1 MASRSHGH
9 DFAQEFPALA
19 DALRG
24 QFQVERELGRGG
36 MAVVYL
42 ARDERLDRMVALKVL
57 PATLAAQP
65 QTRERFLREA
75 RTAARLAHP
84 NIVPVYRADEAG
96 GSAYFAMAYV
106 DGESLA
112 ERVRDRGPL
121 PPVDAVPI
129 LRDVAWAL
137 AYAHARGVV
146 HRDVKPENILLE
158 RATRRTLVTDFG
170 IAHHTTTDPAARL
183 TQDGHVLGTLHF
195 MSPEQVHGEALDG
208 RSDLYALGVVAYH
221 VLSGR
226 LPFEGLAAAGV
237 LVAHAT
243 KPAPPLRQ
251 VAPGVP
257 AALAAVVDRCLAKA
271 PGDRFPTGEALAE
284 ALEEA
289 LERALSA
296 GQAAHDVA
304 PLAPG
309 LPARLGEAQAAALWR
324 RAAQLQADALRHK
337 ELSGGAVERL
347 GSGRGQPTRDADAD
361 AAGYRVSDVAAA
373 AEEAGISRQYVALAL
388 AELPQ
393 GTLPTD
399 TTGAGVSERQAT
411 LLLGTAERSLSV
423 THVVPAPPARALR
436 ALGAV
441 LQQAPYELQLRE
453 TLGAHP
459 LDGGVIVFA
468 LTGAV
473 VGYMNAAGG
482 GAGAGSVN
490 AYWMQTQ
497 QALEARQLQV
507 TLRAVPGD
515 PQRTEVSVTCDLR
528 PGVRR
533 NVRVSQWL
541 AGALGSGA
549 GFFTGAA
556 LAKGAAIALSTAVL
570 GPAAAVG
577 LATVG
582 VSLAGYRWAYPG
594 MVNKA
599 RREILGAL
607 EAVAAAVQSEDV
619 FGALPGPGR
628 RQRLSEDGDGGAA
641 TLLSSI

>member
-1 MASRSHGH
+1 MASRPHGH
-9 DFAQEFPALA
+9 AFAQEFPALA

-42 ARDERLDRMVALKVL
+42 ARDERLDRLVALKVL

-195 MSPEQVHGEALDG
+195 MSPEQVHGDALDG

-221 VLSGR
+221 VLSGH

-251 VAPGVP
+251 VAPDVP
-257 AALAAVVDRCLAKA
+257 AALASVVDRCLAKA

-296 GQAAHDVA
+296 GLAAQDVR

-309 LPARLGEAQAAALWR
+309 LPARLGEAQAAAVWR
-324 RAAQLQADALRHK
+324 RAAQLQADALRRQ
-337 ELSGGAVERL
+337 EMTAGAVERL
-347 GSGRGQPTRDADAD
+347 GPGRGQPTRGAVGDAE
-361 AAGYRVSDVAAA
+361 GYRVSDVAAA

-399 TTGAGVSERQAT
+399 AAVAGVSERHAT
-411 LLLGTAERSLSV
+411 LFLGTVERSLSV
-423 THVVPAPPARALR
+423 THVVPAPPARVLR
-436 ALGAV
+436 ALGVV
-441 LQQAPYELQLRE
+441 LQHAPYELQLRE

-468 LTGAV
+468 FTGAV
-473 VGYMNAAGG
+473 VGVMNASG
-482 GAGAGSVN
+482 GARAGNVN

-515 PQRTEVSVTCDLR
+515 PQRTEVTVTCDLR
-528 PGVRR
+528 PGVRP

-541 AGALGSGA
+541 AGALGGGT
-549 GFFTGAA
+549 GFFTGAI
-556 LAKGAAIALSTAVL
+556 LAKGAAVALSTAVL

-582 VSLAGYRWAYPG
+582 VSLAAYRWAYPG
-594 MVNKA
+594 IMDKA

-619 FGALPGPGR
+619 FGTLPGPGR

-641 TLLSSI
+641 SLLGSI